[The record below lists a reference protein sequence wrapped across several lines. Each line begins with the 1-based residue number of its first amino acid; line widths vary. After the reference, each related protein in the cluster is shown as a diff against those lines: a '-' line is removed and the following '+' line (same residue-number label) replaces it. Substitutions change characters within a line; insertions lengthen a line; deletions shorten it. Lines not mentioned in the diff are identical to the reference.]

1 MYFKVLFKNIE
12 NSLSTNDK
20 DKAIGKVKV
29 KILWHILWH
38 IVHTY
43 CMEFVWK
50 KKVSLKPSNTQ
61 GVKDEQKTEWQTLK
75 NMYLDDIRNAW

>member
-29 KILWHILWH
+29 KILWH

-61 GVKDEQKTEWQTLK
+61 GVKDEQKTEWQKWEIEKYVPRWYT
-75 NMYLDDIRNAW
+75 

>member
-29 KILWHILWH
+29 KIL
-38 IVHTY
+38 
-43 CMEFVWK
+43 
-50 KKVSLKPSNTQ
+50 
-61 GVKDEQKTEWQTLK
+61 
-75 NMYLDDIRNAW
+75 